1 MVSAELLK
9 LIRHCLR
16 GAAAYGTIIAMKTLG
31 IIPSRYGSSRFPGK
45 PLVPLCGKPLVAWV
59 VEAARRAKSLDE
71 VVVATD
77 DERIAAAVEPF
88 GVRAVM
94 TPSELPSGTD
104 RIACAARTALG
115 GISPDDVL
123 VNIQGDEP
131 LIDPAL
137 IDALVAR
144 LREPGNRW
152 HMATAVTPIR
162 NERDL
167 HAKTVVKVA
176 LDRDDGAL
184 YFSRATIPAR
194 RDEAEDLSSGLYVR
208 HLGIYAYRGDFL
220 VRYVAEPPCALE
232 LTVKLEQLRALWMGA
247 KIACIRTEDEGIGVD
262 TPEDAARVEAILAS
276 RIAAS

>member
-1 MVSAELLK
+1 
-9 LIRHCLR
+9 
-16 GAAAYGTIIAMKTLG
+16 MKTLG

-59 VEAARRAKSLDE
+59 AEAARRAKSLDE

-88 GVRAVM
+88 GVRAIM

-115 GISPDDVL
+115 GIAPDDIL

-131 LIDPAL
+131 LVDPFL
-137 IDALVAR
+137 VDALVAR

-152 HMATAVTPIR
+152 DMATAVTPIR
-162 NERDL
+162 SERDL
-167 HAKTVVKVA
+167 HARTVVKVV
-176 LDRDDGAL
+176 LDRNDGAL

-194 RDEAEDLSSGLYVR
+194 RDSAEDLASGLYMR
-208 HLGIYAYRGDFL
+208 HLGIYAYRGEFL
-220 VRYVAEPPCALE
+220 RRYIAEKPCALE
-232 LTVKLEQLRALWMGA
+232 MTEKLEQLRALWMGA
-247 KIACIRTEDEGIGVD
+247 KIAVVRTDDEGVGVD
-262 TPEDAARVEAILAS
+262 TPEDAERVAAILAS
-276 RIAAS
+276 RA